1 MNPLDQP
8 LHACHALVVDG
19 QPISRSTLASML
31 RAVGVGQVSTCNRPA
46 EAQRLIGERQFD
58 FVLCEQRFDTGELG
72 GQELLDELRR
82 TRSLPFWTVFI
93 IVTSEATYAMVTE
106 AAESSLDGYLVK
118 PATTAALGERLGQA
132 RRRKQALQDIFRYID
147 AGRLEQAALMCL
159 KRFTDRSE
167 YWLYAAR
174 IGGDVLLRLG
184 KPQSARKFFEA
195 VLEARQVPWA
205 SLGIARAD
213 ADVGQIQQARR
224 TVEQLVQ
231 EFPTFADGHD
241 LLGRFHVDQGDF
253 ASALVT
259 YRTACTLTPRSL
271 TRLEKLGTL
280 AFYTGDLAEAEE
292 VLDRTVTLD
301 AQSRMFDLQTLAL
314 LACLKFARGDN
325 QGLTRMHQRLGVVQ
339 RRHPDSKR
347 VQRLAALG
355 DLLRHA
361 AIADDHQ
368 SARAELQDM
377 ASQRRDDDFDVE
389 AGSNLIAL
397 IARLKTRGVDV
408 PETQDWGRELGLR
421 FCVSNA
427 ATDLLCGAARGQ
439 EELQA
444 TLRQAHVDINDAC
457 EQAVRRSLIDQPEAA
472 VQSLLLQ
479 GGETLNARVIELA
492 GRLLQRHGA
501 AIGAAAG
508 DLSRQAERLRQRYCP
523 NGTRLPITDRGRE
536 AGALAL
542 NF

>member
-1 MNPLDQP
+1 
-8 LHACHALVVDG
+8 VVDG
-19 QPISRSTLASML
+19 PPISRSTLASML

-46 EAQRLIGERQFD
+46 EAQRLIGERRFD
-58 FVLCEQRFDTGELG
+58 FVLCEQRFDSGELG

-93 IVTSEATYAMVTE
+93 IVTSQATYAMVSE

-118 PATTAALGERLGQA
+118 PATTSALGERIAQA
-132 RRRKQALQDIFRYID
+132 RRRKQALQDIFRAID
-147 AGRLEQAALMCL
+147 AGRLEQAALLCL

-167 YWLYAAR
+167 YWMYAAR

-213 ADVGQIQQARR
+213 ADVGLSQQARR
-224 TVEQLVQ
+224 TVEQLVA
-231 EFPTFADGHD
+231 EFPAFADGHD
-241 LLGRFHVDQGDF
+241 LLGRLHVDQGDF
-253 ASALVT
+253 ASALST
-259 YRTACTLTPRSL
+259 CRTACTLTPRSL

-280 AFYTGDLAEAEE
+280 AFYAGDPAEAED
-292 VLDRTVTLD
+292 VLDRAVTLD

-314 LACLKFARGDN
+314 LACLKFSRSDM

-339 RRHPDSKR
+339 RRHPDSLR
-347 VQRLAALG
+347 LQRLAALG
-355 DLLRHA
+355 DLLRH

-368 SARAELQDM
+368 SARAELQDL
-377 ASQRRDDDFDVE
+377 ASQRREDDFDVE

-397 IARLKTRGVDV
+397 VARLKTRGIDI
-408 PETQDWGRELGLR
+408 PEMQEWGRELGLR

-444 TLRQAHVDINDAC
+444 TLRQAHEDVNDAC
-457 EQAVRRSLIDQPEAA
+457 EQAVRRSLSEQPEAA

-492 GRLLQRHGA
+492 GRLLQRHGGSIGPA
-501 AIGAAAG
+501 AQ
-508 DLSRQAERLRQRYCP
+508 DLGQQAERLRLRYCP
-523 NGTRLPITDRGRE
+523 QGTRLPITDRGRE